1 MDHNTAMCVEDK
13 IIAIIAEQAFLE
25 PKEIA
30 LTNTL
35 EELGVDSMGVVEC
48 IFAIEEQFDVQVPF
62 NANLPEV
69 SQFDIS
75 SIQSIIRAVEQLIE
89 DKKQ

>member
-1 MDHNTAMCVEDK
+1 MCAEDK

-25 PKEIA
+25 PKDIA

-48 IFAIEEQFDVQVPF
+48 IFTIEEQFDVQVPF
-62 NANLPEV
+62 NANSPKA
-69 SQFDIS
+69 SQFDVS
-75 SIQSIIRAVEQLIE
+75 SVQSIILAVEMLIE
-89 DKKQ
+89 DKKL

>member
-1 MDHNTAMCVEDK
+1 MCAEDK

-25 PKEIA
+25 PKDIA

-48 IFAIEEQFDVQVPF
+48 IFTIEEQFDVQVPF
-62 NANLPEV
+62 NANSPET
-69 SQFDIS
+69 SQFDVS
-75 SIQSIIRAVEQLIE
+75 SVQSIILAVETLIE
-89 DKKQ
+89 EKKL

>member
-1 MDHNTAMCVEDK
+1 MCAEDK

-25 PKEIA
+25 PKDIA

-48 IFAIEEQFDVQVPF
+48 IFTIEEQFEVQVPF
-62 NANLPEV
+62 NANSPEAA
-69 SQFDIS
+69 QFDVS
-75 SIQSIIRAVEQLIE
+75 SVQSIILAVEKLIE

>member
-1 MDHNTAMCVEDK
+1 MCAEDK

-25 PKEIA
+25 PKDIA

-48 IFAIEEQFDVQVPF
+48 IFTIEEQFEVQVPF
-62 NANLPEV
+62 NANSPEA
-69 SQFDIS
+69 SQFDVS
-75 SIQSIIRAVEQLIE
+75 SVQSIILAVEKLIE
-89 DKKQ
+89 DKKR

>member
-1 MDHNTAMCVEDK
+1 MCAEDK
-13 IIAIIAEQAFLE
+13 IIAILAEQAFLE
-25 PKEIA
+25 PKDIA

-48 IFAIEEQFDVQVPF
+48 IFTIEEHFDVQVPF
-62 NANLPEV
+62 NANSPEA
-69 SQFDIS
+69 SQFDVS
-75 SIQSIIRAVEQLIE
+75 SVQSIILAVEKLIE